1 MFMSQEM
8 ISQDQKINKIT
19 VAGCNRGAYRHL
31 FLSNLSFL
39 TKKMWNACSFSS
51 PENVQEKKYMHGKQK
66 GTKNKSRNLTASS
79 AYKVSVLDE
88 PLATV

>member
-51 PENVQEKKYMHGKQK
+51 PENVQEKNTCMESKRGQK
-66 GTKNKSRNLTASS
+66 TKA
-79 AYKVSVLDE
+79 E
-88 PLATV
+88 I